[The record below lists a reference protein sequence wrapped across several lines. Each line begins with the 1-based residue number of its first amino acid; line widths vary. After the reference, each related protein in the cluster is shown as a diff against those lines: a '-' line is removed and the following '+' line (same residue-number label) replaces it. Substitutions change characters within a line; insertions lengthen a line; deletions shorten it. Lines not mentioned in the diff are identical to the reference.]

1 MCEIF
6 RVKQTLLHTDNFV
19 HSFVIRPNAL
29 SAYHFRYTLA
39 LWFFT
44 IDVQEVQEI
53 LCFLTELKKNATS
66 PSPGLGCFWLYK
78 IIGVTVH

>member
-44 IDVQEVQEI
+44 INVQEVQEI
-53 LCFLTELKKNATS
+53 LCFLKEFKKNCDLPRKDLAAFDYTRQ
-66 PSPGLGCFWLYK
+66 
-78 IIGVTVH
+78 

>member
-19 HSFVIRPNAL
+19 HTSVIRLNAL

-53 LCFLTELKKNATS
+53 LCFLTELKKKRPLPRQDWAAFGYTRQ
-66 PSPGLGCFWLYK
+66 
-78 IIGVTVH
+78 